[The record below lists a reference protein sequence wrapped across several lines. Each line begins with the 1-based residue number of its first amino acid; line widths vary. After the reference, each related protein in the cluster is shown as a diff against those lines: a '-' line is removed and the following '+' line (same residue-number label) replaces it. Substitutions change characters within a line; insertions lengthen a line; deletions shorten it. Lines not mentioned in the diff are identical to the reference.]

1 MEGAFR
7 GCGFKRTKSRAKLG
21 QNVVWPHSP
30 LQPSSPSLRPVNP
43 TSRVWSAVSPAVW
56 GGGHFKKNGNGNC
69 KMLVWMLIL
78 HVSLWFLTFL
88 SLTHAMKM
96 HESCVK
102 SAGSPGVASDKA
114 PSTTAFLGSAKPWWR
129 WNFREHQPDVGFK
142 TFCFCDTPKL
152 LSEELLSNIYV
163 ISKSQ
168 AVKIDS
174 AKIILDLLLDF
185 IKLHLGDS
193 GILDECQLT
202 SARRHVIQEPN
213 VSIADSKGWHFAVHW
228 VPHDCLFAFGHLLL
242 RAPHCDSG
250 FVLEMVGLHKLT
262 RQGAGTAQCQHIT
275 RVVKSLKVQN

>member
-1 MEGAFR
+1 MWKVFFVAHVD
-7 GCGFKRTKSRAKLG
+7 SNV
-21 QNVVWPHSP
+21 QNHEQNLEHVVVWPHSR

-43 TSRVWSAVSPAVW
+43 TSRVRSAVSPAV
-56 GGGHFKKNGNGNC
+56 GGVHFKKNGSNGNC

-129 WNFREHQPDVGFK
+129 WNFREHQLEVGFK

-163 ISKSQ
+163 ASKSQ
-168 AVKIDS
+168 AVKIES
-174 AKIILDLLLDF
+174 AKIILYQNTC
-185 IKLHLGDS
+185 S
-193 GILDECQLT
+193 WT
-202 SARRHVIQEPN
+202 SSNSTWE
-213 VSIADSKGWHFAVHW
+213 
-228 VPHDCLFAFGHLLL
+228 
-242 RAPHCDSG
+242 
-250 FVLEMVGLHKLT
+250 VLEYWT
-262 RQGAGTAQCQHIT
+262 NA
-275 RVVKSLKVQN
+275 S